1 MLQSSGAASKR
12 MLRAVKSRPARSCD
26 YPVLSMVDAGDGD
39 GDERTVPSEQAV
51 GASPAKA

>member
-12 MLRAVKSRPARSCD
+12 MLGTLKSRPARSCD
-26 YPVLSMVDAGDGD
+26 YRVLSMVDAGD